1 MAVLR
6 QAVRHNIA
14 RWVGVFYPKRS
25 VLPVC
30 LLASVFPLL
39 FLSCHSQSTE
49 QAPALPPPNIVWFV
63 SEDNSPLLG
72 VYGDTLAHTP
82 ALDSFGRAGIIF
94 DNAFSNAP
102 VCAPSR
108 STLITGVLPVTL
120 GSEHMRSNVEIPGH
134 IRFFPNYLREAGY
147 YNSLRLKR
155 DYNIPGQDSTWAI
168 DEWWITEDALPGR
181 AEGQPFFMFYNT
193 WMTHEGRIHTPDKK
207 WAYFRNTF
215 EDLPPAA
222 QDSLIALIP
231 ETRPEQVAVPPYL
244 PDEPA
249 VREDIA
255 LYYDAVA
262 MLDLEFKRFLD
273 KLQAIGEMDRTIII
287 YSSDHG
293 GVMGR
298 SKRFTFESGL
308 RVPML
313 MWFPEQYRHLA
324 PAEMGSR
331 VAQPVTFL
339 DLIPTIL
346 QWAGAEVPGYLQGE
360 SIAGKAIDQMDPY
373 AFGFRGRMDESYDLI
388 RTIRDKRFRY
398 IRNYM
403 PFRPSGQ
410 HVQYLWEAANVQAW
424 EAAREAGALDTVQQQ
439 FWEAR
444 PAEELYDTQAD
455 PHNVRNLA
463 DAPSYAEVLQRMRA
477 DLRGYNLRHRDIG
490 FLPEGLL
497 YEGFRQESTLY
508 MEQGE
513 AAPLEA
519 VIYAADYATLNPAP
533 DSLAA
538 LLRSD
543 HAAIRFWGAA
553 GALQLGEKASSLQT
567 VLRECLGDKSG
578 DVRSLVAE
586 ALYRLGDQEAAVGA
600 LEELLGSDN
609 PYVVLRALNT
619 LEALSTLPPALRQQV
634 ADLPDSRIAEEFSYI
649 KWKAKFMLDRQAR

>member
-1 MAVLR
+1 MR
-6 QAVRHNIA
+6 T
-14 RWVGVFYPKRS
+14 
-25 VLPVC
+25 LPIPF
-30 LLASVFPLL
+30 LGGILPLL
-39 FLSCHSQSTE
+39 LLSCHSQSAEKET
-49 QAPALPPPNIVWFV
+49 ALPPPNIVWFV

-72 VYGDTLAHTP
+72 VYGDSLAHTP
-82 ALDSFGRAGIIF
+82 TLDSFGRAGIVF

-120 GSEHMRSNVEIPGH
+120 GSEHMRSKVEIPGH
-134 IRFFPNYLREAGY
+134 IRFFPQYLREAGY

-155 DYNIPGQDSTWAI
+155 DYNIPSQDSTWAI
-168 DEWWITEDALPGR
+168 DEWWLTEDALPGR
-181 AEGQPFFMFYNT
+181 APDQPFFIFYNT
-193 WMTHEGRIHTPDKK
+193 WMTHEGRIHNPDKK
-207 WAYFRNTF
+207 WDYFRNTF

-222 QDSLIALIP
+222 QDSLIALVP
-231 ETRPEQVAVPPYL
+231 ETRPEQVVVPPYL

-249 VREDIA
+249 VREDLA
-255 LYYDAVA
+255 LYYDAMA

-273 KLQAIGEMDRTIII
+273 KLEAMGEMDRTIII

-331 VAQPVTFL
+331 VEQPVTFL
-339 DLIPTIL
+339 DLIPTML
-346 QWAGAEVPGYLQGE
+346 KWAGAEVPGYLQGE
-360 SIAGKAIDQMDPY
+360 SVAGEDINQIDPY

-410 HVQYLWEAANVQAW
+410 HVQYLWKAANVQAW
-424 EAAREAGALDTVQQQ
+424 EAARQSGTLDTVQGQ
-439 FWEAR
+439 FWAAR
-444 PAEELYDTQAD
+444 PAEELYDTEAD

-463 DAPSYAEVLQRMRA
+463 DDPAYAEVLQRMRA
-477 DLRGYNLRHRDIG
+477 DLREYNLRHRDIG

-497 YEGFRQESTLY
+497 YKRYQQDSALY

-519 VIYAADYATLNPAP
+519 VIYAADYATLSPTP

-538 LLRSD
+538 LLQSE

-553 GALQLGEKASSLQT
+553 GALHLGGAAEGLQDA
-567 VLRECLGDKSG
+567 LRQRLGDESG

-586 ALYRLGDQEAAVGA
+586 ALYRLGGREAAVGA
-600 LEELLGSDN
+600 LGGLLGSDN
-609 PYVVLRALNT
+609 PFVVLRALNT
-619 LEALSTLPPALRQQV
+619 LEAIGTLPPSLRQQV
-634 ADLPDSRIAEEFSYI
+634 ANLPASPVAEELNYI
-649 KWKAKFMLDRQAR
+649 QWKAQFLLSREAL